1 MKLVLWIG
9 NDPNQYAL
17 AHKLA
22 AKHELVGIVLET
34 KSNPPK
40 KKKLTLPMF
49 VSKVLVRLF
58 YKKITATWFALM
70 DEYKTAYPELPEN
83 KILKVNNIND
93 AETKTF
99 TEALSPDLIVVSGT
113 YLAKKNTLS
122 THSKNGIVNLH
133 TGLSPYIKGGPN
145 CTNWCIATQ
154 QFELIGN
161 TIMWID
167 EGIDSGN
174 LILTEQTTFTGNES
188 FLEVHRKVMN
198 HAHDLYLRAINNI
211 ENNTAQNVPQDEI
224 GSGTVYYT
232 KDWTWKAHAALLRNF
247 KRFKNEV
254 NASKPQP
261 KVVP

>member
-22 AKHELVGIVLET
+22 AQFDVVGIVLET

-40 KKKLTLPMF
+40 KKKLTFSMF

-58 YKKITATWFALM
+58 YKKIPTTWFALM
-70 DEYKTAYPELPEN
+70 DEYKAEYPNLPATKVFE
-83 KILKVNNIND
+83 VNNIND
-93 AETKTF
+93 PETKTL
-99 TEALSPDLIVVSGT
+99 TEELSPDLIVVSGT
-113 YLAKKNTLS
+113 YLVKKETLS
-122 THSKNGIVNLH
+122 TKSKHGIVNLH

-145 CTNWCIATQ
+145 CTNWCIATR

-174 LILTEQTTFTGNES
+174 LILTEQTPFTGNES
-188 FLEVHRKVMN
+188 LLDVHRKVMN

-211 ENNTAQNVPQDEI
+211 QNNTAQNVPQDKI

-247 KRFKNEV
+247 KHFKNEV
-254 NASKPQP
+254 NAPKSQP
-261 KVVP
+261 KVVK

>member
-17 AHKLA
+17 AYKLA
-22 AKHELVGIVLET
+22 AQFDVVGIVLET

-40 KKKLTLPMF
+40 KKKLTFSMF

-58 YKKITATWFALM
+58 YKKIPATWFALM
-70 DEYKTAYPELPEN
+70 DEYRAQYPKLPAT
-83 KILKVNNIND
+83 KVFKVNNIND
-93 AETKTF
+93 PETKTL
-99 TEALSPDLIVVSGT
+99 TEELSPDLIVVSGT
-113 YLAKKNTLS
+113 YLVKKETLS
-122 THSKNGIVNLH
+122 TKSKHGIVNLH

-145 CTNWCIATQ
+145 CTNWCIATR

-174 LILTEQTTFTGNES
+174 LILTEQTPFTGNES
-188 FLEVHRKVMN
+188 LLEVHRKVMN

-211 ENNTAQNVPQDEI
+211 ENNTAQNVPQDKI

-247 KRFKNEV
+247 KNFKNEV
-254 NASKPQP
+254 NGSKSQP
-261 KVVP
+261 KVVQ

>member
-22 AKHELVGIVLET
+22 AQFDVVGIVLEM
-34 KSNPPK
+34 KSVPSK
-40 KKKLTLPMF
+40 KKKLTFSMLM
-49 VSKVLVRLF
+49 SKVLVRLF
-58 YKKITATWFALM
+58 FKRIPATWFALL
-70 DEYKTAYPELPEN
+70 DEYRVAYPNLPDT
-83 KILKVNNIND
+83 KVFKVNNIND
-93 AETKTF
+93 PETKTL
-99 TEALSPDLIVVSGT
+99 TEELSPDLIVVSGT
-113 YLAKKNTLS
+113 YLVKKNTLS
-122 THSKNGIVNLH
+122 TISTQGIVNLH

-174 LILTEQTTFTGNES
+174 LILTEQTAFTGTES

-198 HAHDLYLRAINNI
+198 HAHDLYAKAIINI
-211 ENNTAQNVPQDEI
+211 SNGTAKNVVQSTIAP
-224 GSGTVYYT
+224 GTVYYT
-232 KDWTWKAHAALLRNF
+232 KDWAWKAHAQLLRNF
-247 KRFKNEV
+247 KHFKTEV
-254 NASKPQP
+254 NRTRTQP
-261 KVVP
+261 KIVQ

>member
-22 AKHELVGIVLET
+22 AQFDVVGIVLET

-40 KKKLTLPMF
+40 KKKLTFSMF

-58 YKKITATWFALM
+58 YKKIPATWFTLM
-70 DEYKTAYPELPEN
+70 DEYRVAYPNLPAT
-83 KILKVNNIND
+83 KVFKVNNIND
-93 AETKTF
+93 SETKTL
-99 TEALSPDLIVVSGT
+99 TEELSPDLIVVSGT
-113 YLAKKNTLS
+113 YLVKKETLS
-122 THSKNGIVNLH
+122 TKSKHGIVNLH

-145 CTNWCIATQ
+145 CTNWCIATR

-174 LILTEQTTFTGNES
+174 LILTEQTPFTSNES
-188 FLEVHRKVMN
+188 LLEVHRKVMN

-211 ENNTAQNVPQDEI
+211 ENNTAQNVPQDNI
-224 GSGTVYYT
+224 GSGSIYYT

-247 KRFKNEV
+247 KNFKNQV
-254 NASKPQP
+254 NGSKSQP
-261 KVVP
+261 KVVQ